1 MLDNLT
7 ILAASTVPDW
17 VSDSFPTLR
26 IIMLILISVLSIAL
40 VITVLFQ
47 SSNDGNNNIDAV
59 MGGSTDTFYGKHR
72 SQTLE
77 SILKRLTVILAI
89 VIAVLAIAFFIT
101 TCIYYGPETVA

>member
-1 MLDNLT
+1 MSDNLK
-7 ILAASTVPDW
+7 IFVASTVPDW

-26 IIMLILISVLSIAL
+26 IVMLVLIALLSIAL

-47 SSNDGNNNIDAV
+47 SSNDGNNNVDAIT
-59 MGGSTDTFYGKHR
+59 GGSTDTFYGKHR

-89 VIAVLAIAFFIT
+89 VIAVLAIIFFIT